1 MAQLVYV
8 SYYKKPLYT
17 MAQATTYKDVLL
29 HRRYMSYRMSPLGFE
44 PRTHGLKGTILEIR
58 GNTLGMKL
66 SDKDKVELCLMRR
79 EYSPA

>member
-44 PRTHGLKGTILEIR
+44 PRTHGLKGRCST
-58 GNTLGMKL
+58 
-66 SDKDKVELCLMRR
+66 VELGTHNEPTL
-79 EYSPA
+79 